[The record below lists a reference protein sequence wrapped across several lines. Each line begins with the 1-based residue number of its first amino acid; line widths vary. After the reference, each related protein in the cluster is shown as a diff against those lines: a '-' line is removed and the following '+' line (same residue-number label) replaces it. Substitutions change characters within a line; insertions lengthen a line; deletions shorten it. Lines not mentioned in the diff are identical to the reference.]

1 MLCLCLYCTLPV
13 GGNMGGIP
21 GGIDPGG
28 NPAGGIDPGGPGK
41 PINHK
46 CT

>member
-1 MLCLCLYCTLPV
+1 
-13 GGNMGGIP
+13 MGGIP

-46 CT
+46 CK

>member
-1 MLCLCLYCTLPV
+1 
-13 GGNMGGIP
+13 MGGIP

>member
-1 MLCLCLYCTLPV
+1 
-13 GGNMGGIP
+13 MGGIP

-46 CT
+46 CTLA